1 MLRPTCLVL
10 VTFLPLCAC
19 ASPGGGARHSA
30 ENRAVSAVVLDES
43 KRQEAAQAATAT
55 KSADDAMDRVTE
67 GPTNQAPVPN

>member
-10 VTFLPLCAC
+10 AILLPLGAC
-19 ASPGGGARHSA
+19 ATAGGGARNSP
-30 ENRAVSAVVLDES
+30 ENKAVSAVVLDES

-67 GPTNQAPVPN
+67 GPKDQAPVPN